1 MGSKLLT
8 NRLGSLL
15 ALALVLACSAA
26 QAASEPDT
34 LVIGYHRTANNF
46 YPGANSALPNIMVNM
61 LLYDSLVIHDHKGN
75 LHPALAK
82 SWEKSNDGLT
92 WTFKLRDDVKFHSGR
107 KFTAADVKAHFD
119 TWKSL
124 PTAMKIDALEE
135 VKILDD
141 YTVQCRLKYPTL
153 VFLTMISQTEW
164 SYSGIPDAEAV
175 KKYGKDYGV
184 LPESVSGTG
193 PFVLKKWV
201 RAQAIELERNPDYK
215 WGSKIY
221 QNAGPAHLKKV
232 IIKTIPEEAA
242 RSAALERQEIDI
254 DLSLST
260 KDAPRLKGKMGLA
273 VLATPQLTVH
283 TIGFNHKKPMWQD
296 EKVRK
301 AFMRAVDQKAIVTVA
316 YNGFAEPA
324 QGFFPEAMPGN
335 LPKEEMAKIFP
346 TYNPDLAKKLLDEA
360 GWKMGSGNVRVKD
373 GVPLRF
379 TIYVYTETQAQL
391 ATVLQ
396 EQFRKIGA
404 DPAVKLM
411 EYAAWQKAMREYEH
425 DMRYVDGT
433 TSSPDGA
440 SYWYV
445 CNSIPYPNHVY
456 WCDEKTDEFYKTT
469 QTTLNERERLKAF
482 GEFERRLIEKAV
494 IIPMPHT
501 MMMVGVWDTVK
512 DLNLHPV
519 HGIYKLLDAKKPGK

>member
-1 MGSKLLT
+1 
-8 NRLGSLL
+8 
-15 ALALVLACSAA
+15 
-26 QAASEPDT
+26 
-34 LVIGYHRTANNF
+34 
-46 YPGANSALPNIMVNM
+46 
-61 LLYDSLVIHDHKGN
+61 
-75 LHPALAK
+75 
-82 SWEKSNDGLT
+82 
-92 WTFKLRDDVKFHSGR
+92 
-107 KFTAADVKAHFD
+107 
-119 TWKSL
+119 
-124 PTAMKIDALEE
+124 
-135 VKILDD
+135 
-141 YTVQCRLKYPTL
+141 
-153 VFLTMISQTEW
+153 
-164 SYSGIPDAEAV
+164 
-175 KKYGKDYGV
+175 
-184 LPESVSGTG
+184 
-193 PFVLKKWV
+193 
-201 RAQAIELERNPDYK
+201 
-215 WGSKIY
+215 
-221 QNAGPAHLKKV
+221 
-232 IIKTIPEEAA
+232 
-242 RSAALERQEIDI
+242 
-254 DLSLST
+254 
-260 KDAPRLKGKMGLA
+260 
-273 VLATPQLTVH
+273 
-283 TIGFNHKKPMWQD
+283 
-296 EKVRK
+296 
-301 AFMRAVDQKAIVTVA
+301 
-316 YNGFAEPA
+316 
-324 QGFFPEAMPGN
+324 
-335 LPKEEMAKIFP
+335 
-346 TYNPDLAKKLLDEA
+346 
-360 GWKMGSGNVRVKD
+360 MGSGNVRVKV